1 MRKATLTITRTHGG
15 FHPADRALAAEP
27 AVERDSIREIGLL
40 ADASAVV
47 LYALHGDL
55 ECAERILAEQATVIR
70 FDVAGADPTEVFI
83 HFQPNETVFEL
94 LTLLAQHEVIL
105 QTPVTC
111 VRDGVRITI
120 VGFEKTIQAAVD
132 DVPGDLSIS
141 LEHITDYAPSDDRP
155 LATLTAR
162 QRQIL
167 ETAAAEGYYDL
178 PRRTSHEALAEELD
192 VSESTVCEHLQKAE
206 SKLVK
211 SLLTV

>member
-1 MRKATLTITRTHGG
+1 MRKATLTITGTDGG
-15 FHPADRALAAEP
+15 FPPADRALAAEP
-27 AVERDSIREIGLL
+27 AVGRDSIREIGLL
-40 ADASAVV
+40 ADESAVV
-47 LYALHGDL
+47 LYALRGDL
-55 ECAERILAEQATVIR
+55 ECAERVLAEQATVIR
-70 FDVAGADPTEVFI
+70 FDVAGADPTEVFV

-94 LTLLAQHEVIL
+94 LTLLAQYEVVL

-111 VRDGVRITI
+111 VTDGVRITI

-132 DVPGDLSIS
+132 DIPDDLSIS
-141 LEHITDYAPSDDRP
+141 LEHITDYAPGNDRP

-178 PRRTSHEALAEELD
+178 PRRTSHEALAEELG
-192 VSESTVCEHLQKAE
+192 VSVSTVCEHLQKAE